1 MRRSPPDST
10 TASMSAARLR
20 GKNTTMSPFPEVSC
34 DNPGKCTVPP
44 EEGASGLIHAVI
56 VPPAVAARTVP
67 ATRVKQMLP
76 ALDSTSIG
84 PDTYMMR
91 MPPPPVCA
99 RTEPRTSPKSI
110 CPPPVRTGGG
120 GIRIMYVSGPME
132 VESSAG
138 SICLTRVAGTV
149 RAATAGGTITA
160 WINPDA
166 PSSGGTV
173 HLPGL
178 SQLTS
183 GNGDIVVFLPRNL
196 AADIDAVVESGGER
210 RIEADPALALQIQ
223 NRGSGPVRAMA
234 ALNGGG
240 PPLKLRT
247 TAGKNRFEFFE
258 LEIALRQSPVRRE
271 QRRG

>member
-110 CPPPVRTGGG
+110 CPPPVRT
-120 GIRIMYVSGPME
+120 
-132 VESSAG
+132 
-138 SICLTRVAGTV
+138 LTRLPAWPTVMLPPSVCKSARPPICPARMCPPPLRNDASRRRVPHIADANAAGADVAALRRQHRDT
-149 RAATAGGTITA
+149 
-160 WINPDA
+160 PDVPRLDVA
-166 PSSGGTV
+166 RFRL
-173 HLPGL
+173 HL
-178 SQLTS
+178 
-183 GNGDIVVFLPRNL
+183 
-196 AADIDAVVESGGER
+196 DAVITWHRYFELYP
-210 RIEADPALALQIQ
+210 D
-223 NRGSGPVRAMA
+223 
-234 ALNGGG
+234 
-240 PPLKLRT
+240 LRT
-247 TAGKNRFEFFE
+247 
-258 LEIALRQSPVRRE
+258 RQM
-271 QRRG
+271 G